1 VSTLAWLSAL
11 LVGAASAAL
20 AAPAA
25 QADPGSGRYAPV
37 VGQRHPDFVLP
48 AIDDGRAVSL
58 GALRGTRVLL
68 VQFASW

>member
-1 VSTLAWLSAL
+1 VSTLAGLSAL
-11 LVGAASAAL
+11 LAL
-20 AAPAA
+20 AGGAPHPVY
-25 QADPGSGRYAPV
+25 QADAGSGRYAPV
-37 VGQRHPDFVLP
+37 VGERHPDFVLP